1 MATARRKKAGKARHV
16 KSGRLNLMI
25 DPRLKEWAHEYAR
38 TRSTSLSAL
47 ITKHLFD
54 LREIERGDGVEQI

>member
-1 MATARRKKAGKARHV
+1 MAKKRNNARQV

-25 DPRLKEWAHEYAR
+25 DPNLKEWAHMYAQS
-38 TRSTSLSAL
+38 RSTSLSAI

-54 LREIERGDGVEQI
+54 LRERERGDGVEQI

>member
-1 MATARRKKAGKARHV
+1 MAKRKRKTVKL

-38 TRSTSLSAL
+38 SRSTSLSAI

-54 LREIERGDGVEQI
+54 LKESERGDGVEQI